1 VSAGGGHDAV
11 LVVHAGGQALEQA
24 RDRQTR
30 VSRQR
35 CAGRA
40 RARQV
45 RDPGGSEQPG
55 ASSGARSG
63 PGARVEQQRGKARL
77 MAAQECEHASG

>member
-1 VSAGGGHDAV
+1 MRECYASQA
-11 LVVHAGGQALEQA
+11 ALEQA

-30 VSRQR
+30 VSRQWR
-35 CAGRA
+35 AGRA

-45 RDPGGSEQPG
+45 RNPGGSEQPG

-63 PGARVEQQRGKARL
+63 PGERVEQQQRGQARVSGR
-77 MAAQECEHASG
+77 AADGAGARPSPDGS